1 MESDASSRAHAS
13 EPAPG
18 DSIRS
23 LIVSF
28 LSYLELRLKL
38 SGLEAR
44 ETGIRFLVLAL
55 LLVSAI
61 VFCAGFVAMLVVFL
75 LYLMMQIF
83 HWEWGW
89 SALALAA
96 VLVIIS
102 IVLGLIFRCKIVEP
116 LFPVTFAEFQKDRQ
130 WLEHTTKDSG

>member
-1 MESDASSRAHAS
+1 MDFDVSHGVQASKVAL
-13 EPAPG
+13 G

-23 LIVSF
+23 AVASF

-38 SGLEAR
+38 LGLETR
-44 ETGIRFLVLAL
+44 ETGLHLLVLAL

-61 VFCAGFVAMLVVFL
+61 TFLAGFIAMLIVFP
-75 LYLMMQIF
+75 LYLMMLIL

-96 VLVIIS
+96 VLLVIS
-102 IVLGLIFRCKIVEP
+102 IVLGLIFRSRIARP
-116 LFPVTFAEFQKDRQ
+116 FFPVTFAEFQKDRQ
-130 WLEHTTKDSG
+130 WLEHATKDSK

>member
-1 MESDASSRAHAS
+1 MESDASRGAHAS

-38 SGLEAR
+38 LGLETR
-44 ETGIRFLVLAL
+44 ETGIQFLVLAL

-61 VFCAGFVAMLVVFL
+61 VFFAGFVAMLIAFL
-75 LYLMMQIF
+75 LYPDDADLP
-83 HWEWGW
+83 
-89 SALALAA
+89 
-96 VLVIIS
+96 
-102 IVLGLIFRCKIVEP
+102 LGMG
-116 LFPVTFAEFQKDRQ
+116 
-130 WLEHTTKDSG
+130 LERPSTCSGARYYQYCFGADF

>member
-1 MESDASSRAHAS
+1 MESDASRGAHAS
-13 EPAPG
+13 EPTPV

-38 SGLEAR
+38 LGLEAR
-44 ETGIRFLVLAL
+44 ETGIQFLILAL
-55 LLVSAI
+55 LLISAT
-61 VFCAGFVAMLVVFL
+61 VFFAGFVAMLIVFL
-75 LYLMMQIF
+75 LYLMMLIF

-89 SALALAA
+89 SAVALAA
-96 VLVIIS
+96 VLVVMS
-102 IVLGLIFRCKIVEP
+102 IVLGLIFRFKIVEP

-130 WLEHTTKDSG
+130 WLEHTTKNSG

>member
-1 MESDASSRAHAS
+1 MESDASRGAHAS
-13 EPAPG
+13 EPTPG

-38 SGLEAR
+38 LGLEAR
-44 ETGIRFLVLAL
+44 ETGIQFLILAL
-55 LLVSAI
+55 LLISAT
-61 VFCAGFVAMLVVFL
+61 VFFAGFVAMLIVFL

-83 HWEWGW
+83 RWQWGW
-89 SALALAA
+89 NALALAA

-102 IVLGLIFRCKIVEP
+102 IVLGLIFRFKIVEP

-130 WLEHTTKDSG
+130 WLEHTTKNSG